1 VALDFWSKHI
11 IDSLSMITD
20 YLDKKLKTAK
30 HKVLDD
36 KTYFG
41 EIPGIKGVWANA
53 KKLEDCRNELAEV
66 LEEWLI
72 LQIKAKKSVSGFRF
86 NFDKKALL
94 KNT

>member
-1 VALDFWSKHI
+1 
-11 IDSLSMITD
+11 MITQ
-20 YLDKKLKTAK
+20 YLDKKLQSAK
-30 HKVLDD
+30 YKILDD

-72 LQIKAKKSVSGFRF
+72 LQIRDKKSIYGLRINF
-86 NFDKKALL
+86 NKTFSV
-94 KNT
+94 KNA